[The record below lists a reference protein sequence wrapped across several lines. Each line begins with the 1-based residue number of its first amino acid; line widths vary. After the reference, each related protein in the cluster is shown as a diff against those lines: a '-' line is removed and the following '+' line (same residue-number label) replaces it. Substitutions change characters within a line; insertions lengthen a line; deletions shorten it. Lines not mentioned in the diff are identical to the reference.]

1 MFSAKDCAAFPRYW
15 SITRRDQATQ
25 LTWEPIIAMTS
36 NPLYK
41 RDDDVPRLLLT
52 KQEVATAL
60 GVSTRIVEALEK
72 RGDLKS
78 VQIAPCFPKPNPN
91 ARSRRGPQ
99 PMKRY
104 SVDSL
109 KAYVSA
115 LQESSNHGDA
125 MARKAE

>member
-1 MFSAKDCAAFPRYW
+1 
-15 SITRRDQATQ
+15 
-25 LTWEPIIAMTS
+25 MTS

-41 RDDDVPRLLLT
+41 REDDVPRLLLT

-72 RGDLKS
+72 RGDLQS

-109 KAYVSA
+109 KAYVA
-115 LQESSNHGDA
+115 TLQESSIHVGT